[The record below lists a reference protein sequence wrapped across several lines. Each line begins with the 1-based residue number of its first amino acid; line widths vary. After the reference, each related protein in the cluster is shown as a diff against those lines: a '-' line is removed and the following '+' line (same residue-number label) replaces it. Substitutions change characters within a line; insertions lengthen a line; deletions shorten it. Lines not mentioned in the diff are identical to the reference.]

1 MGLVMSVQEFLDSLP
16 SKGTKKV
23 YKYGLNKFLKWS
35 GKTADK
41 VLQERKDDLT
51 QKPNE
56 DIVTY
61 RNRASNYERQIEA
74 FYKDLIK
81 QGYKANAAKSLTNG
95 IRQLFRYYRM
105 DTKMRRGS
113 NVNREIKT
121 QRSFPLTIEHVRRM
135 YAVANFR
142 ERVLLSVATDLGLR
156 IGDFIQI
163 KKSRLA

>member
-1 MGLVMSVQEFLDSLP
+1 MSVQKFLDSFP

-23 YKYGLNKFLKWS
+23 YKYGLNKFLKWG
-35 GKTADK
+35 GKTADQ
-41 VLQERKDDLT
+41 VLQDRKDDLT

-74 FYKDLIK
+74 FYEDLIK
-81 QGYKANAAKSLTNG
+81 QGYKPNAAKSLTNG

-113 NVNREIKT
+113 NVNRAHQNPKK
-121 QRSFPLTIEHVRRM
+121 
-135 YAVANFR
+135 
-142 ERVLLSVATDLGLR
+142 LSVND
-156 IGDFIQI
+156 
-163 KKSRLA
+163 